1 MYYYTVSSLPYLQL
15 DGEITIS
22 VEEFLE
28 ACRPWLKERDMQ
40 ALESTRLVPEPEDV
54 HRLESFGNAQRA
66 FYVFEAGLRNELVRL
81 RAASLGWEALDS
93 LVLTADDEDFTGDA
107 EIAERAREAYQQES
121 PLEAERQLDRARWA
135 FLDDLAVGHYFDL
148 DTLVIYYLKLLIM
161 DRRIHMSTA
170 EGTDAFETVYDRAA
184 LKIEAQNM
192 AL

>member
-15 DGEITIS
+15 DGEITIN

-54 HRLESFGNAQRA
+54 HRLEDFSNAQRA

-121 PLEAERQLDRARWA
+121 PLEADRQLDRARWA